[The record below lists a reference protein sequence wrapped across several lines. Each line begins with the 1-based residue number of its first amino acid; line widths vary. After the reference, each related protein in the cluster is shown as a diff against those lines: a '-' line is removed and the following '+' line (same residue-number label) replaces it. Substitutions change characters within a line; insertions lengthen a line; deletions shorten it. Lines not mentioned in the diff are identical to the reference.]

1 MKHAMSVFLDGAV
14 RVLRGLEGFNV
25 LSLNRGTLMIGS
37 QNPNTNSL
45 IAEVVRS
52 GKRESR
58 DFLWFW
64 KSGSGSKRNWL
75 GLISMKPSR
84 QIIVFDEKTKD
95 DIMEFAEE
103 YHFDVKVGKMD
114 KVDVDDVVETG
125 IF

>member
-95 DIMEFAEE
+95 DIMEFAEK